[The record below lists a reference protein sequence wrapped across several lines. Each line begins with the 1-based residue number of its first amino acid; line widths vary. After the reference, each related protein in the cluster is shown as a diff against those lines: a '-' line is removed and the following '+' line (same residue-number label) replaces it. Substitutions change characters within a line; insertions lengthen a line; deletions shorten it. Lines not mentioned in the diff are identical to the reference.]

1 MNSAPTYNLDLP
13 WSLSNDDAKFKKIL
27 IVLLVIYLFIALP
40 IIFIKL
46 PELTRAEKEQLPP
59 QLARIMLE
67 KQELPTPNLI
77 EPIEQPQP
85 ETIKPEVK
93 KPEEKKLQAKPPQ
106 ERPVTQRPVER
117 VTLPVDNSVK
127 NAEQIKTAA
136 VAQAREQAANS
147 GLMQFKDDLADM
159 RDSLQTSAV
168 ETAQANIAAGAAGP
182 AASGQVDRSLINS
195 GVNKGSGGVNPAA
208 YSRDTGGTALS
219 GRAATK
225 VKSDLADASK
235 KAAGATVAG
244 GSNSD
249 GSGGAARSEEEVRSV
264 MERHKSALLNIYNK
278 ALRDDATLQ
287 GEVRVKL
294 VIDPNGRIVDATIVS
309 SALNNPELEAK
320 LLQRIKLITF
330 DPANVIRT
338 TLNYSFNFVP
348 Q

>member
-1 MNSAPTYNLDLP
+1 MSRASAYGLELP
-13 WSLSNDDAKFKKIL
+13 WSLSNDDEKFKKIL
-27 IVLLVIYLFIALP
+27 IVLLIVYLLIALP

-67 KQELPTPNLI
+67 KQELPAPKPI
-77 EPIEQPQP
+77 EPVKP
-85 ETIKPEVK
+85 EEIKPDAK
-93 KPEEKKLQAKPPQ
+93 KPEENKLEAKKPE
-106 ERPVTQRPVER
+106 ERKLAARPAEKVSAPVP
-117 VTLPVDNSVK
+117 DNAVK
-127 NAEQIKTAA
+127 DSGQIKEAA
-136 VAQAREQAANS
+136 VAQAREKATNS
-147 GLMQFKDDLADM
+147 GLMQFKDDLMEM
-159 RDSLQTSAV
+159 RESLQTSAV
-168 ETAQANIAAGAAGP
+168 ETAATNTTSGAVNAGT
-182 AASGQVDRSLINS
+182 SGQVDRSLITS
-195 GVNKGSGGVNPAA
+195 GVSKGSGGVNPAA

-225 VKSDLADASK
+225 VKSGLAEAGK
-235 KAAGATVAG
+235 KAAGATAAG
-244 GSNSD
+244 GGNSD
-249 GSGGAARSEEEVRSV
+249 GAGGAARSEEEVRSV

-278 ALRDDATLQ
+278 ALREDATLQ

-294 VIDPNGRIVDATIVS
+294 VIDPNGRIIDATIVS
-309 SALNNPELEAK
+309 SALKNPELEAK